1 MNEVHACML
10 EVCGVRKIVDAER
23 EEVANVLDHF

>member
-1 MNEVHACML
+1 MNEMHACMR
-10 EVCGVRKIVDAER
+10 EFCGERKLVDAER